1 MKIAVIDYDIGNVQS
16 IQNSLNSLGEYDVIL
31 TNKEKEILEADGV
44 ILPGVGAFKK
54 GMEELKIRNLPKI
67 IDNYVL
73 TGKPFF
79 GICLGMQLLFDEG
92 EEFGITQG
100 LGLIE
105 GSVKKFPEVLS
116 DKLPHVSWNEIEYSS
131 FEWKKSILKDIDNKE
146 DMYFVHSY
154 ICHPRDDAVILSK
167 TEYGGIN
174 FCSSIQ
180 KDNIYACQ
188 FHPEKSGKSGLKIMN
203 NFLDLVKQKL

>member
-73 TGKPFF
+73 TGKPF
-79 GICLGMQLLFDEG
+79 L
-92 EEFGITQG
+92 
-100 LGLIE
+100 
-105 GSVKKFPEVLS
+105 
-116 DKLPHVSWNEIEYSS
+116 
-131 FEWKKSILKDIDNKE
+131 
-146 DMYFVHSY
+146 
-154 ICHPRDDAVILSK
+154 
-167 TEYGGIN
+167 
-174 FCSSIQ
+174 
-180 KDNIYACQ
+180 
-188 FHPEKSGKSGLKIMN
+188 
-203 NFLDLVKQKL
+203 